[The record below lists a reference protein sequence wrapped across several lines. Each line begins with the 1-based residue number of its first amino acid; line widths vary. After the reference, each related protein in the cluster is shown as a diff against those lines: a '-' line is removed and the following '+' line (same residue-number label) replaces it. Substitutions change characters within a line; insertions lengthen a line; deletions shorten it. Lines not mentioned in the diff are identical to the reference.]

1 MPGFF
6 NLMNTM
12 DSYLLEAV
20 ILFSLIAANGFFSMA
35 EFAIISSRASRLHE
49 LRDAGHES
57 AEIALK
63 LLENPG
69 KFLSAIQVGIT
80 LISTLAGAFS
90 GLVFSAPFAALLA
103 TIPPL
108 APYSGQLALATVVV
122 TVTFVTLV
130 AGELA
135 PKKIALQHPE
145 KITLKIAASIDLLC
159 RLSAPAVNLI
169 NGSTDMLLRMLGIKS
184 GEKPQVSDEE
194 VMLMIRQGAKKGVFE
209 SVEYDMVARIFRL
222 SDKQASAM
230 MTPRSETDWLD
241 LDNSDEELNTVILA
255 SGRSRFPVAEKNLD
269 NLLGI
274 VRSVD
279 LVSFQLTGKGGLRE
293 AIRASMKTP
302 LFVPESV
309 PAFHVLE
316 LFRKNRAHLALV
328 IDEHGSIQGTITL
341 TDVLESIVGEVPADD
356 SEEDEHRIVR
366 RSLRTWLVDG
376 LVPVDEFLGA
386 FELETDDFSE
396 GKDAPYDTM
405 GGFMMTRL
413 GEVPSV
419 GDSLQWRDISFRVIK
434 MNGQRVERILVELNA
449 ETADAINRKQSD
461 I

>member
-1 MPGFF
+1 
-6 NLMNTM
+6 M
-12 DSYLLEAV
+12 DSYLLEGC

-57 AEIALK
+57 ADIALK

-90 GLVFSAPFAALLA
+90 GMAFSAPISGLLA
-103 TIPPL
+103 AVPLL
-108 APYSGQLALATVVV
+108 APYSTQLALAAVVV

-159 RLSAPAVNLI
+159 RLSAPVVSLI
-169 NGSTDMLLRMLGIKS
+169 NGSTDMLLRMLGVKI

-255 SGRSRFPVAEKNLD
+255 SGRSRFPVGEKNLD

-279 LVSFQLTGKGGLRE
+279 LVSFQLTGKGGLRD

-316 LFRKNRAHLALV
+316 LFKKNRAHLALV

-341 TDVLESIVGEVPADD
+341 TDVLESIVGDVPADD
-356 SEEDEHRIVR
+356 SEEDKHRIVR
-366 RSLRTWLVDG
+366 RSQQTWLVDG
-376 LVPVDEFLGA
+376 LVPVDDFLGA
-386 FELETDDFSE
+386 FEHEPDDFSE
-396 GKDAPYDTM
+396 EKDAPYDTM

-419 GDSLQWRDISFRVIK
+419 GDSLQWHGISFRVIK
-434 MNGQRVERILVELNA
+434 MNGQRVERILVEFNA
-449 ETADAINRKQSD
+449 EAADSINRKQGD